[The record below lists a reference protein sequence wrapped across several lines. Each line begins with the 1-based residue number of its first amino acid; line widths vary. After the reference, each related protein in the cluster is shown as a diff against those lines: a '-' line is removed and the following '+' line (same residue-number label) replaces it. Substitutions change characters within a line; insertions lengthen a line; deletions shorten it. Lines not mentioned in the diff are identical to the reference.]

1 MTKDLNRGAT
11 DFLRERWAAYVERR
25 LLAYRQ
31 RKISELLGDIKPPQ
45 NSQPSCEAPVS
56 SGVSSLAKNSGCVS
70 RARLSGEG
78 V

>member
-1 MTKDLNRGAT
+1 MRDLNRGAT
-11 DFLRERWAAYVERR
+11 DFLRKSWAAMFAKRI
-25 LLAYRQ
+25 A
-31 RKISELLGDIKPPQ
+31 IAELLGDIKPPQ

-56 SGVSSLAKNSGCVS
+56 SGVSSLAKNSGYVS